1 VGRVRHLAA
10 LFIVALAIVR
20 SAAAAES
27 LLRTQDEY
35 RDAVAA
41 MGTARC

>member
-1 VGRVRHLAA
+1 MRPRQLQAA
-10 LFIVALAIVR
+10 LLVLVLAVAR
-20 SAAAAES
+20 QAAGAET
-27 LLRTQDEY
+27 LLRTQDKY